1 MQTSESQDQE
11 KYSIREA
18 QISCVISGSD
28 DWRWVS
34 YAFVDT
40 DFDGDEFGDGV
51 MPYEDL
57 HWDPIA
63 AGNLEAN
70 MPIWKPREY
79 FLKVFEIRI
88 IQVQKEWDLLVRK
101 VELSI
106 DRYVSCHTSSFV
118 KALLMISMTNSEPLT
133 PRAEM

>member
-1 MQTSESQDQE
+1 MQPSGSQGQE
-11 KYSIREA
+11 KYGIRET

-34 YAFVDT
+34 YAFVDA
-40 DFDGDEFGDGV
+40 DFDGDEFG
-51 MPYEDL
+51 DL

-63 AGNLEAN
+63 AGNIDAN

-88 IQVQKEWDLLVRK
+88 IQVRREWDFLVRK

-118 KALLMISMTNSEPLT
+118 KTLPMISVTKLDH
-133 PRAEM
+133 

>member
-1 MQTSESQDQE
+1 MQTSGSQDQE
-11 KYSIREA
+11 NFGIREA

-40 DFDGDEFGDGV
+40 DFDGDEFGDKAMSHEG
-51 MPYEDL
+51 L

-63 AGNLEAN
+63 AGGNLEAN

-88 IQVQKEWDLLVRK
+88 IQVRKEWDFLVRK

-106 DRYVSCHTSSFV
+106 GRYVSCHTSSFV
-118 KALLMISMTNSEPLT
+118 KTLPMISVTKSDH
-133 PRAEM
+133 